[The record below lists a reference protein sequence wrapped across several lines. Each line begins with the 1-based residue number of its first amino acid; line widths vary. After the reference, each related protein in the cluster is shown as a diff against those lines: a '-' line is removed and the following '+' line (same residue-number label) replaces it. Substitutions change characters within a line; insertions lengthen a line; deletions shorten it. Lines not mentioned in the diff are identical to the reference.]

1 MRNLNPNSIIVTVNN
16 KYPIDVKCIQSFNI
30 NQQLSEKAMDAF
42 LELCVLRDAQLVT
55 AYNEVNH
62 DKAGFVP
69 RLGCMYLLSTFAI
82 LLMQPDVSVEQFLNY
97 DLVQGLIR
105 KQAYQIS
112 YRSVIPLFWKGDPN
126 EWFLII
132 VDSSN
137 HSVNFIFTKYSAVI
151 DSQICDDAKAALC
164 VDLKEKLS
172 GLLSAQ
178 PTPPTPTPTPP
189 TTTIITTDADEGQQL
204 IDHHQQP
211 TIIIQW
217 TFINHFSSTGTDD
230 LHTDPHRRIPLS
242 HYHCVSEKTALGIY
256 IMYSI
261 ECDYFDT
268 PIFAPLETDW
278 LNIRRNL
285 AYCII
290 NEQLMLS

>member
-1 MRNLNPNSIIVTVNN
+1 MTVNN

-105 KQAYQIS
+105 KQTFQKS
-112 YRSVIPLFWKGDPN
+112 YRTVIPLFWKGDPN

-151 DSQICDDAKAALC
+151 EEFRSHTTTVFQKKQRREYILC
-164 VDLKEKLS
+164 TQ
-172 GLLSAQ
+172 LSAIIL
-178 PTPPTPTPTPP
+178 TLLYLPP
-189 TTTIITTDADEGQQL
+189 L
-204 IDHHQQP
+204 K
-211 TIIIQW
+211 
-217 TFINHFSSTGTDD
+217 
-230 LHTDPHRRIPLS
+230 RI
-242 HYHCVSEKTALGIY
+242 G
-256 IMYSI
+256 
-261 ECDYFDT
+261 
-268 PIFAPLETDW
+268 
-278 LNIRRNL
+278 
-285 AYCII
+285 
-290 NEQLMLS
+290 

>member
-1 MRNLNPNSIIVTVNN
+1 
-16 KYPIDVKCIQSFNI
+16 
-30 NQQLSEKAMDAF
+30 MDAF

-62 DKAGFVP
+62 DKAGYVP
-69 RLGCMYLLSTFAI
+69 RIGCTYLLSTFAT
-82 LLMQPDVSVEQFLNY
+82 LLMQPDVSLEQFLNY
-97 DLVQGLIR
+97 DLVQGLVR
-105 KQAYQIS
+105 QQVFQKS
-112 YRSVIPLFWKGDPN
+112 YRTIIPLFWRGDPN

-132 VDSSN
+132 VDTSN
-137 HSVNFIFTKYSAVI
+137 HSVNFIFTKFSEVV
-151 DSQICDDAKAALC
+151 DSQICSDAKAALC
-164 VDLKEKLS
+164 VGLKEKLE
-172 GLLSAQ
+172 GLLSSQ
-178 PTPPTPTPTPP
+178 PPASTS
-189 TTTIITTDADEGQQL
+189 TTTDLEEQLTD
-204 IDHHQQP
+204 QQP
-211 TIIIQW
+211 VIQW
-217 TFINHFSSTGTDD
+217 TFVNHFNSIGMDD
-230 LHTDPHRRIPLS
+230 SHADPLRRIPLS
-242 HYHCVSEKTALGIY
+242 HNHGVSEKSASGIY